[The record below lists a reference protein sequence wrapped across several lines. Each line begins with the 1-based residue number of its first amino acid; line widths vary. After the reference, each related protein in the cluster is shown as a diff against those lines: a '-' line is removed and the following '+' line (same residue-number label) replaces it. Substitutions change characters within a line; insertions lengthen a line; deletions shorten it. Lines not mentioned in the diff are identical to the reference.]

1 MNNFLKEILDS
12 SKEYLQLLENL
23 DKGKK
28 SVLVTGLLENQ
39 RTEFSA
45 YLNRNGKKHIVV
57 THSDGEAQK
66 IYQTFVRKSFDAVLI
81 QSEEIRFYSVEAKD
95 RILEAQLINN
105 LYKLA
110 NNDYEI
116 GVFSVESLIKK
127 YIPKKE
133 IRNNKE
139 DVILGEVLDQ
149 NELIKKLIKMG
160 YVREHKVE
168 GVGQFS
174 MRGGIIDV
182 FTPNQENPV
191 RIELFDD
198 EIDSIRPFDIF
209 TQKSIE
215 KIKQVT
221 ILPARSFLFP
231 ENIDSAVNEI
241 QNDITSNT
249 SEDITYDLERIK
261 NRNYFEGVSKYID
274 YFYKEDNT
282 IFDYIEDVQLLVVN
296 DPNRVVEKLEN
307 VYMEFSDNYQSAL
320 EKGFAI
326 KREGELLLSPQ
337 YVVEKISEKNNIFNT
352 TLTSSIKNFPVDA
365 IVDIETREAKNF
377 NGKIFDFIN
386 EIKYLRSNDYVSII
400 SLKDEELTKNL
411 QKVFRENNVN
421 SVRINEGTKEAEHSN
436 VIFTDEYF
444 QGGSI
449 YSKRKLAIFTK
460 NEIYTTNKNT
470 ERKFKDKV
478 KTSKIESFI
487 ELKPG
492 DYVVHENYG
501 IGKFVAVEQ
510 KEFDEITK
518 DYIKVVYGGG
528 DSLYLP
534 LEQMSKIQKYIGSS
548 SEDGISLSKL
558 SSNEW
563 KKTRARA
570 KKIVELIAK
579 DLVELYAKRENTKGY
594 RFSEDTPWQ
603 REFEGDFPYVET
615 NDQLKAIADVKEDM
629 QSDKVM
635 DRLICGDVGYG
646 KTEVA
651 IRAIFKACMESKQ
664 CAFLV
669 PTTILS
675 QQHYLTIK
683 ERFANFPIKVEL
695 LSRFRTAKDQDKI
708 IDKIASGEVDVVVG
722 THRILSSDIKF
733 KDLGLVVVD
742 EEQRFGVKDKEKLK
756 KLRTDCDVIS
766 LSATPIPR
774 TLHMSLSGI
783 RDMSVLEEPP
793 RERQAIITYVMEAR
807 ESIIADAIEREIHR
821 GGQIYFVYNR
831 VQTIEKMYEMLC
843 RIVPTARIAVA
854 HGQMSPRKLEKVI
867 NGFTNKE
874 YDVLISTTIIETGMD
889 ITNANT
895 MIVYDADK
903 MGLSQLYQL
912 RGRVGRSKRQGYAYF
927 MYEKDKVLTEVSEKR
942 LKTIKEFTEFGSGF
956 KVAMRDLEIR
966 GAGTLLGE
974 SQHGHIADIGYEMYV
989 KMLEQ
994 EIARLKGEIV
1004 EEDIPETEVSIKL
1017 NAYIPNDYIEDEMDK
1032 IEVYKKIASISS
1044 KEDKIELELEIEDR
1058 FSDMPFSVSALIE
1071 VAYIRSLGKK
1081 LRIGKITK
1089 EKNMVSFLS
1098 REGKVIVKKDFGKL
1112 EDYKLVKSIAQYLQK
1127 MV

>member
-1 MNNFLKEILDS
+1 MNNFLRNILDS
-12 SKEYLQLLENL
+12 SDEYAMIT
-23 DKGKK
+23 DAIKKGKK
-28 SVLVTGLLENQ
+28 SILISGLLENQ
-39 RTEFSA
+39 RIELVDF
-45 YLNRNGKKHIVV
+45 LNRNIGRHVV
-57 THSDGEAQK
+57 ITHNDGEAK
-66 IYQTFVRKSFDAVLI
+66 KVYNSLVKKGIDAVI
-81 QSEEIRFYSVEAKD
+81 VESEEIRFYSVEAKD
-95 RILEAQLINN
+95 RTLEANLVNN
-105 LYKLA
+105 LFKLSKE
-110 NNDYEI
+110 DYEVAVI
-116 GVFSVESLIKK
+116 SADSLIKK
-127 YIPKKE
+127 YTPKSIMKLHSYDL
-133 IRNNKE
+133 K
-139 DVILGEVLDQ
+139 LGEVLDKD
-149 NELIKKLIKMG
+149 LFIDKLINMG

-174 MRGGIIDV
+174 IRGGIIDI
-182 FTPNQENPV
+182 FTPNFENPI

-209 TQKSIE
+209 TQKSVD
-215 KIKQVT
+215 KIKYVKV
-221 ILPARSFLFP
+221 LPARSFLYP
-231 ENIDSAVNEI
+231 DNIEEAANLIEK
-241 QNDITSNT
+241 DIKKDT
-249 SEDITYDLERIK
+249 SEDIVYDLERIK
-261 NRNYFEGVSKYID
+261 NRIYFEGVSKYID
-274 YFYKEDNT
+274 YFYGENT
-282 IFDYIEDVQLLVVN
+282 IFDYIKNVDFFVVN
-296 DPNRVVEKLEN
+296 DPNRTYDKLEN
-307 VYMEFSDNYQSAL
+307 IFQEFSDNYQSAL

-326 KREGELLLSPQ
+326 KREGNLLLPPS
-337 YVVEKISEKNNIFNT
+337 YVIEKLKEYRLILNT
-352 TLTSSIKNFPVDA
+352 TLTSTVKNFSTDE
-365 IVDIETREAKNF
+365 IVDIETREAKVF
-377 NGKIFDFIN
+377 HGKIYDFIN
-386 EIKYLRSNDYVSII
+386 EVKYLRSNDYNVIV
-400 SLKDEELTKNL
+400 SLKDEELTKSL

-421 SVRINEGTKEAEHSN
+421 SVRINKETLESEISN
-436 VIFTDEYF
+436 VIFTNEYF
-444 QGGSI
+444 EAGSI

-460 NEIYTTNKNT
+460 NEIYSSEKNT
-470 ERKFKDKV
+470 DRKFKHKV
-478 KTSKIESFI
+478 KTRKIDSFI

-510 KEFDEITK
+510 KEFDNITK
-518 DYIKVVYGGG
+518 DYIKIVYGGG

-534 LEQMSKIQKYIGSS
+534 LEQMAKIQRYIGNST
-548 SEDGISLSKL
+548 EDGIALSKL

-570 KKIVELIAK
+570 KKIVEIIAK
-579 DLVELYAKRENTKGY
+579 DLVELYAKRENTQGY
-594 RFSEDTPWQ
+594 RFSDDTIWQ
-603 REFEGDFPYVET
+603 REFEEDFPYVET
-615 NDQLKAIADVKEDM
+615 DDQLKAIRDVKADM
-629 QSDKVM
+629 ESSKVM

-651 IRAIFKACMESKQ
+651 IRAIFKACMDSKQ

-675 QQHYLTIK
+675 QQHYHTIK

-695 LSRFRTAKDQDKI
+695 LSRFRTTKDQDKI
-708 IDKIASGEVDVVVG
+708 IDKIRTGEIDVIVG
-722 THRILSSDIKF
+722 THRILSKDIEF

-756 KLRTDCDVIS
+756 KLRTNCDVIS

-793 RERQAIITYVMEAR
+793 KERHAIITYVMEAR

-821 GGQIYFVYNR
+821 GGQVYFVYNR
-831 VQTIEKMYEMLC
+831 VQSIDKIHELVKK
-843 RIVPTARIAVA
+843 IVPSARTAVA
-854 HGQMSPRKLEKVI
+854 HGQMSPRKLEKII
-867 NGFTNKE
+867 NDFTHKE

-912 RGRVGRSKRQGYAYF
+912 RGRVGRSTRQGYAYF
-927 MYEKDKVLTEVSEKR
+927 MYEKNKVLTEVSEKR

-994 EIARLKGEIV
+994 EIAKLKGEFT
-1004 EEDIPETEVSIKL
+1004 EEDTFETEFALKL

-1032 IEVYKKIASISS
+1032 IEVYKKIASISDLEE
-1044 KEDKIELELEIEDR
+1044 KTELEVEIEDR
-1058 FSDMPFSVSALIE
+1058 FSDMPESVSLLIE
-1071 VAYIRSLGKK
+1071 VAYIKTLGKK
-1081 LRIGKITK
+1081 LRIAKITK
-1089 EKNMVSFLS
+1089 EKSIVSFVS
-1098 REGKVIVKKDFGKL
+1098 KEGKIIVKKDFGKS
-1112 EDYKLVKSIAQYLQK
+1112 EDYKLVKSIAQYLEK
-1127 MV
+1127 ML

>member
-1112 EDYKLVKSIAQYLQK
+1112 EDYKLVKSIAHYLQK

>member
-1 MNNFLKEILDS
+1 MNNYLKAVLDSSIEYTEILDNIDS
-12 SKEYLQLLENL
+12 
-23 DKGKK
+23 GKK
-28 SVLVTGLLENQ
+28 SVLATGLIENQ
-39 RTEFSA
+39 RSEMSSFLLRKGIRHA
-45 YLNRNGKKHIVV
+45 VI
-57 THSDGEAQK
+57 THSDAEAQK
-66 IYQTFVRKSFDAVLI
+66 LHNAFIKKRINSVYI
-81 QSEEIRFYSVEAKD
+81 QSEDIRFYSVEAKD
-95 RILEAQLINN
+95 RKLEAELVES
-105 LYKLA
+105 LYKLS
-110 NNDYEI
+110 NNDYDLA
-116 GVFSVESLIKK
+116 VFSSDSLIKK
-127 YIPKKE
+127 YVPKE
-133 IRNNKE
+133 Y
-139 DVILGEVLDQ
+139 ILSNSQDIAFGQVLDKNQ
-149 NELIKKLIKMG
+149 LIEKLINTG

-168 GVGQFS
+168 GIGQFS
-174 MRGGIIDV
+174 MRGGIVDI
-182 FTPNQENPV
+182 FTPGIENPV

-198 EIDSIRPFDIF
+198 EVDSIRIFDIF

-215 KIKQVT
+215 KVNKVK
-221 ILPARSFLFP
+221 ILPARSFIYPQNLLQA
-231 ENIDSAVNEI
+231 IKEI
-241 QNDITSNT
+241 EDDISDVTNQ
-249 SEDITYDLERIK
+249 DISFDLERIK
-261 NRNYFEGVSKYID
+261 NRIYFEGVSKYIN
-274 YFYKEDNT
+274 YFYDRENT
-282 IFDYIEDVQLLVVN
+282 IFDYVKDISLFEVN
-296 DPNRVVEKLEN
+296 DPNRVVQKLEN
-307 VYMEFSDNYQSAL
+307 VHQEFSDNFEGAL

-326 KREGELLLSPQ
+326 KREGELLLAPS
-337 YVVEKISEKNNIFNT
+337 YVVEKIKEKKNIFNT
-352 TLTSSIKNFPVDA
+352 AVTSSIKDFPVDA
-365 IVDIETREAKNF
+365 IVDFETREAKVF

-386 EIKYLRSNDYVSII
+386 ELKYLRSNDYVILI
-400 SLKDEELTKNL
+400 SLKDEEFTKNL
-411 QKVFRENNVN
+411 QKALKENNVG
-421 SVRINEGTKEAEHSN
+421 SVRINIGTQESEHSN

-444 QGGSI
+444 AGGSI
-449 YSKRKLAIFTK
+449 YSKHKLAIFTK
-460 NEIYTTNKNT
+460 NEIFNT
-470 ERKFKDKV
+470 SKSTDRKFKDKV

-492 DYVVHENYG
+492 DFVVHENYG

-510 KEFDEITK
+510 KEFDSITK
-518 DYIKVVYGGG
+518 DYIKIIYGGG
-528 DSLYLP
+528 DTLYLP
-534 LEQMSKIQKYIGSS
+534 LEQMSKIQRYIGNSA
-548 SEDGISLSKL
+548 EDGIKLSKL

-563 KKTRARA
+563 KKTRSRA
-570 KKIVELIAK
+570 KKIIELIAK

-594 RFSEDTPWQ
+594 RYSQDTVWQ
-603 REFEGDFPYVET
+603 KEFEYDFPYVET
-615 NDQLKAIADVKEDM
+615 NDQLRAIEDVKNDM
-629 QSDKVM
+629 ESEKVM

-675 QQHYLTIK
+675 QQHYNTIK
-683 ERFANFPIKVEL
+683 ERFENFPIKVEV
-695 LSRFRTAKDQDKI
+695 LSRFRTTKDQEKI
-708 IDKIASGEVDVVVG
+708 IEKISSGEVDVVIG
-722 THRILSSDIKF
+722 THRLLSKDIKF
-733 KDLGLVVVD
+733 KDLGLIVVD

-756 KLRTDCDVIS
+756 KLRTNSDVIS

-783 RDMSVLEEPP
+783 RDMSLLEEPP

-831 VQTIEKMYEMLC
+831 VQTIEKMYQMLQ
-843 RIVPTARIAVA
+843 RIVPSARIAVA
-854 HGQMSPRKLEKVI
+854 HGQMSPRKLEKIV

-889 ITNANT
+889 ISNANT

-912 RGRVGRSKRQGYAYF
+912 RGRVGRSSRQGYAYF

-974 SQHGHIADIGYEMYV
+974 TQHGHIADIGYEMYV

-994 EIARLKGEIV
+994 EIMRLKGETV
-1004 EEDIPETEVSIKL
+1004 EEDVPETEVAIKL
-1017 NAYIPNDYIEDEMDK
+1017 NAYIPNDYIENEMDK
-1032 IEVYKKIASISS
+1032 IEVYKKISSISNQ
-1044 KEDKIELELEIEDR
+1044 EDKMDIEIEIEDR

-1081 LRIGKITK
+1081 LKIAK
-1089 EKNMVSFLS
+1089 IVKDKNTISFIS
-1098 REGKVIVKKDFGKL
+1098 REGKIIVKKDFGKL
-1112 EDYKLVKSIAQYLQK
+1112 QDYKLVKSIAQYLEK

>member
-1 MNNFLKEILDS
+1 MNNFLRNILDS
-12 SKEYLQLLENL
+12 SDEYAMIT
-23 DKGKK
+23 DAIKKGKK
-28 SVLVTGLLENQ
+28 SILISGLLENQ
-39 RTEFSA
+39 RIELVDF
-45 YLNRNGKKHIVV
+45 LNRNIGRHVV
-57 THSDGEAQK
+57 ITHNDGEAK
-66 IYQTFVRKSFDAVLI
+66 KVYNSLVKKGIDAVI
-81 QSEEIRFYSVEAKD
+81 VESEEIRFYSVEAKD
-95 RILEAQLINN
+95 RTLEANLVNN
-105 LYKLA
+105 LFKLSKE
-110 NNDYEI
+110 DYEVAVI
-116 GVFSVESLIKK
+116 SADSLIKK
-127 YIPKKE
+127 YTPKSVMKLHSYDL
-133 IRNNKE
+133 K
-139 DVILGEVLDQ
+139 LGEILDKD
-149 NELIKKLIKMG
+149 LFIDKLINMG

-174 MRGGIIDV
+174 IRGGIIDI
-182 FTPNQENPV
+182 FTPNFENPI

-209 TQKSIE
+209 TQKSVD
-215 KIKQVT
+215 KIKYVKV
-221 ILPARSFLFP
+221 LPARSFLYP
-231 ENIDSAVNEI
+231 DNIEEAANLIEK
-241 QNDITSNT
+241 DIKKDT
-249 SEDITYDLERIK
+249 SEDIVYDLERIN
-261 NRNYFEGVSKYID
+261 NRIYFEGVSKYID
-274 YFYKEDNT
+274 YFYGENT
-282 IFDYIEDVQLLVVN
+282 IFDYIKNVDFFVVN
-296 DPNRVVEKLEN
+296 DPNRTYDKLEN
-307 VYMEFSDNYQSAL
+307 IFQEFSDNYQSAL

-326 KREGELLLSPQ
+326 KREGNLLLPPS
-337 YVVEKISEKNNIFNT
+337 YVIEKLKEYRLILNT
-352 TLTSSIKNFPVDA
+352 TLTSTVKNFSTDE
-365 IVDIETREAKNF
+365 IVDIETREAKVF
-377 NGKIFDFIN
+377 HGKIYDFIN
-386 EIKYLRSNDYVSII
+386 EVKYLRSNDYNVIV
-400 SLKDEELTKNL
+400 SLKDEELTKSL

-421 SVRINEGTKEAEHSN
+421 SVRINKETLESEISN
-436 VIFTDEYF
+436 VIFTNEYF
-444 QGGSI
+444 EAGSI

-460 NEIYTTNKNT
+460 NEIYSSEKNT
-470 ERKFKDKV
+470 DRKFKHKV
-478 KTSKIESFI
+478 KTRKIDSFI

-510 KEFDEITK
+510 KEFDNITK
-518 DYIKVVYGGG
+518 DYIKIVYGGG

-534 LEQMSKIQKYIGSS
+534 LEQMAKIQRYIGNST
-548 SEDGISLSKL
+548 EDGIALSKL

-570 KKIVELIAK
+570 KKIVEIIAK
-579 DLVELYAKRENTKGY
+579 DLVELYAKRENTQGY
-594 RFSEDTPWQ
+594 RFSDDTIWQ
-603 REFEGDFPYVET
+603 REFEEDFPYVET
-615 NDQLKAIADVKEDM
+615 DDQLKAIRDVKADM
-629 QSDKVM
+629 ESSKVM

-651 IRAIFKACMESKQ
+651 IRAIFKACMDSKQ

-675 QQHYLTIK
+675 QQHYHTIK

-695 LSRFRTAKDQDKI
+695 LSRFRTTKDQDKI
-708 IDKIASGEVDVVVG
+708 IDKIRTGEIDVIVG
-722 THRILSSDIKF
+722 THRILSKDIEF

-756 KLRTDCDVIS
+756 KLRTNCDVIS

-793 RERQAIITYVMEAR
+793 KERHAIITYVMEAR

-821 GGQIYFVYNR
+821 GGQVYFVYNR
-831 VQTIEKMYEMLC
+831 VQSIDKIHELVKK
-843 RIVPTARIAVA
+843 IVPSARTAVA
-854 HGQMSPRKLEKVI
+854 HGQMSPRKLEKII
-867 NGFTNKE
+867 NDFTHKE

-912 RGRVGRSKRQGYAYF
+912 RGRVGRSTRQGYAYF
-927 MYEKDKVLTEVSEKR
+927 MYEKNKVLTEVSEKR

-994 EIARLKGEIV
+994 EIAKLKGEFT
-1004 EEDIPETEVSIKL
+1004 EEDTFETEFALKL

-1032 IEVYKKIASISS
+1032 IEVYKKIASISDLEE
-1044 KEDKIELELEIEDR
+1044 KTELEVEIEDR
-1058 FSDMPFSVSALIE
+1058 FSDMPESVSLLIE
-1071 VAYIRSLGKK
+1071 VAYIKTLGKK
-1081 LRIGKITK
+1081 LRIAKITK
-1089 EKNMVSFLS
+1089 EKSTISFVSK
-1098 REGKVIVKKDFGKL
+1098 EGKIIVKKDFGKS
-1112 EDYKLVKSIAQYLQK
+1112 EDYKLVKSIAQYLEK
-1127 MV
+1127 ML

>member
-1 MNNFLKEILDS
+1 MNNFLRNILDS
-12 SKEYLQLLENL
+12 SDEYAMIT
-23 DKGKK
+23 DAIKKGKK
-28 SVLVTGLLENQ
+28 SILISGLLENQ
-39 RTEFSA
+39 RIELVDF
-45 YLNRNGKKHIVV
+45 LNRNIGRHVV
-57 THSDGEAQK
+57 ITHNDGEAK
-66 IYQTFVRKSFDAVLI
+66 KVYNSLVKKGIDAVI
-81 QSEEIRFYSVEAKD
+81 VESEEIRFYSVEAKD
-95 RILEAQLINN
+95 RTLEANLVNN
-105 LYKLA
+105 LFKLSKE
-110 NNDYEI
+110 DYEVAVI
-116 GVFSVESLIKK
+116 SADSLIKK
-127 YIPKKE
+127 YTPKSVMKLHSYDL
-133 IRNNKE
+133 K
-139 DVILGEVLDQ
+139 LGEVLDKD
-149 NELIKKLIKMG
+149 LFIDKLINMG

-174 MRGGIIDV
+174 IRGGIIDI
-182 FTPNQENPV
+182 FTPNFENPI

-209 TQKSIE
+209 TQKSVD
-215 KIKQVT
+215 KIKYVKV
-221 ILPARSFLFP
+221 LPARSFLYP
-231 ENIDSAVNEI
+231 DNIEEAANLIEK
-241 QNDITSNT
+241 DIKKDT
-249 SEDITYDLERIK
+249 SEDIVYDLERIR
-261 NRNYFEGVSKYID
+261 NRIYFEGVSKYID
-274 YFYKEDNT
+274 YFYGENT
-282 IFDYIEDVQLLVVN
+282 IFDYIKNVDFFVIN
-296 DPNRVVEKLEN
+296 DPNRTYDKLEN
-307 VYMEFSDNYQSAL
+307 IFQEFSDNYQSAL

-326 KREGELLLSPQ
+326 KREGNLLLPPS
-337 YVVEKISEKNNIFNT
+337 YVIEKLKEYRLILNT
-352 TLTSSIKNFPVDA
+352 TLTSTIKNFSTDE
-365 IVDIETREAKNF
+365 IVDIETREAKVF
-377 NGKIFDFIN
+377 HGKIYDFIN
-386 EIKYLRSNDYVSII
+386 EVKYLRSNDYNVIV
-400 SLKDEELTKNL
+400 SLKDEELTKSL

-421 SVRINEGTKEAEHSN
+421 SVRINKETLESEISN
-436 VIFTDEYF
+436 VIFTNEYF
-444 QGGSI
+444 EAGSI

-460 NEIYTTNKNT
+460 NEIYSSEKNT
-470 ERKFKDKV
+470 DRKFKHKV
-478 KTSKIESFI
+478 KTRKIDSFI

-510 KEFDEITK
+510 KEFDNITK
-518 DYIKVVYGGG
+518 DYIKIVYGGG

-534 LEQMSKIQKYIGSS
+534 LEQMAKIQRYIGNST
-548 SEDGISLSKL
+548 EDGIALSKL

-570 KKIVELIAK
+570 KKIVEIIAK
-579 DLVELYAKRENTKGY
+579 DLVELYAKRENTQGY
-594 RFSEDTPWQ
+594 RFSDDTIWQ
-603 REFEGDFPYVET
+603 REFEEDFPYVET
-615 NDQLKAIADVKEDM
+615 DDQLKAIRDVKADM
-629 QSDKVM
+629 ESSKVM

-651 IRAIFKACMESKQ
+651 IRAIFKACMDSKQ

-675 QQHYLTIK
+675 QQHYHTIK

-695 LSRFRTAKDQDKI
+695 LSRFRTTKDQDKI
-708 IDKIASGEVDVVVG
+708 IDKIRTGEIDVIVG
-722 THRILSSDIKF
+722 THRILSKDIEF

-756 KLRTDCDVIS
+756 KLRTNCDVIS

-793 RERQAIITYVMEAR
+793 KERHAIITYVMEAR

-821 GGQIYFVYNR
+821 GGQVYFVYNR
-831 VQTIEKMYEMLC
+831 VQSIDKIHELVKK
-843 RIVPTARIAVA
+843 IVPSARTAVA
-854 HGQMSPRKLEKVI
+854 HGQMSPRKLEKII
-867 NGFTNKE
+867 NDFTHKE

-912 RGRVGRSKRQGYAYF
+912 RGRVGRSTRQGYAYF
-927 MYEKDKVLTEVSEKR
+927 MYEKNKVLTEVSEKR

-994 EIARLKGEIV
+994 EIAKLKGEFT
-1004 EEDIPETEVSIKL
+1004 EEDTFETEFALKL

-1032 IEVYKKIASISS
+1032 IEVYKKIASISDLEE
-1044 KEDKIELELEIEDR
+1044 KTELEVEIEDR
-1058 FSDMPFSVSALIE
+1058 FSDMPESVSLLIE
-1071 VAYIRSLGKK
+1071 VAYIKTLGKK
-1081 LRIGKITK
+1081 LRIAKITK
-1089 EKNMVSFLS
+1089 EKSIVSFVS
-1098 REGKVIVKKDFGKL
+1098 REGKIIVKKDFGKS
-1112 EDYKLVKSIAQYLQK
+1112 EDYKLVKSIAQYLEK
-1127 MV
+1127 ML

>member
-1 MNNFLKEILDS
+1 MNNFLRNILDS
-12 SKEYLQLLENL
+12 SDEYGMIT
-23 DKGKK
+23 DAIKKGKK
-28 SVLVTGLLENQ
+28 SILISGLLENQ
-39 RTEFSA
+39 RIELADF
-45 YLNRNGKKHIVV
+45 LNRNIGRHVV
-57 THSDGEAQK
+57 ITHNDGEAK
-66 IYQTFVRKSFDAVLI
+66 KVYNSLVKKGIDSVIVE
-81 QSEEIRFYSVEAKD
+81 SEEIRFYSVEAKD
-95 RILEAQLINN
+95 RTLEANLVNN
-105 LYKLA
+105 LFKLSKE
-110 NNDYEI
+110 NYEVAVI
-116 GVFSVESLIKK
+116 SADSLIKK
-127 YIPKKE
+127 YTPKSIMK
-133 IRNNKE
+133 IHSY
-139 DVILGEVLDQ
+139 DLTLGEVLDKD
-149 NELIKKLIKMG
+149 LFIDKLINMG

-174 MRGGIIDV
+174 IRGGIIDI
-182 FTPNQENPV
+182 FTPNFENPI

-209 TQKSIE
+209 TQKSVD
-215 KIKQVT
+215 KIKYVKV
-221 ILPARSFLFP
+221 LPARSFLYP
-231 ENIDSAVNEI
+231 ANIEEAANLIEK
-241 QNDITSNT
+241 DIKKDT
-249 SEDITYDLERIK
+249 SEDIVYDLERIK
-261 NRNYFEGVSKYID
+261 NRIYFEGVSKYID
-274 YFYKEDNT
+274 YFYGENT
-282 IFDYIEDVQLLVVN
+282 IFDYIKNVDFFVVN
-296 DPNRVVEKLEN
+296 DPNRTYDKLEN
-307 VYMEFSDNYQSAL
+307 IFQEFSDNYQSAL

-326 KREGELLLSPQ
+326 KREGNLLLPPS
-337 YVVEKISEKNNIFNT
+337 YVIEKLKEYRLILNT
-352 TLTSSIKNFPVDA
+352 TLTSTVKNFSTDE
-365 IVDIETREAKNF
+365 IVDIETREAKVF
-377 NGKIFDFIN
+377 HGKIYDFIN
-386 EIKYLRSNDYVSII
+386 EVKYLRSNDYNVIV
-400 SLKDEELTKNL
+400 SLKDEELTKSL

-421 SVRINEGTKEAEHSN
+421 SVRINKETAESEISN
-436 VIFTDEYF
+436 VIFTNEYF
-444 QGGSI
+444 EAGSI

-460 NEIYTTNKNT
+460 NEIYSSEKNT
-470 ERKFKDKV
+470 DRKFKHKV
-478 KTSKIESFI
+478 KTRKIDSFI

-510 KEFDEITK
+510 KEFDNITK
-518 DYIKVVYGGG
+518 DYIKIVYGGG

-534 LEQMSKIQKYIGSS
+534 LEQMAKIQRYIGNST
-548 SEDGISLSKL
+548 EDGIALSKL

-570 KKIVELIAK
+570 KKIVEIIAK
-579 DLVELYAKRENTKGY
+579 DLVELYAKRENTQGY
-594 RFSEDTPWQ
+594 RFSDDTIWQ
-603 REFEGDFPYVET
+603 REFEEDFPYVET
-615 NDQLKAIADVKEDM
+615 DDQLKAISDVKADM
-629 QSDKVM
+629 ESSKVM

-651 IRAIFKACMESKQ
+651 IRAIFKACMDSKQ

-675 QQHYLTIK
+675 QQHYHTIK

-695 LSRFRTAKDQDKI
+695 LSRFRTTKDQEKI
-708 IDKIASGEVDVVVG
+708 IDKIRTGEVDVIVG
-722 THRILSSDIKF
+722 THRILSKDIDF

-756 KLRTDCDVIS
+756 KLRTNCDVIS

-793 RERQAIITYVMEAR
+793 KERHAIITYVMEAR

-821 GGQIYFVYNR
+821 GGQVYFVYNR
-831 VQTIEKMYEMLC
+831 VQSIDKIHELVKK
-843 RIVPTARIAVA
+843 IVPSARTAVA
-854 HGQMSPRKLEKVI
+854 HGQMSPRKLEKII
-867 NGFTNKE
+867 NGFTHKE

-912 RGRVGRSKRQGYAYF
+912 RGRVGRSTRQGYAYF
-927 MYEKDKVLTEVSEKR
+927 MYEKNKVLTEVSEKR

-994 EIARLKGEIV
+994 EIAKLKGEFT
-1004 EEDIPETEVSIKL
+1004 EEDTFETEFSIKL

-1032 IEVYKKIASISS
+1032 IEVYKKIASISDLEE
-1044 KEDKIELELEIEDR
+1044 KTELEVEIEDR
-1058 FSDMPFSVSALIE
+1058 FSDMPESVSLLIE
-1071 VAYIRSLGKK
+1071 VAYIKTLGKK
-1081 LRIGKITK
+1081 LRIAKITK
-1089 EKNMVSFLS
+1089 EKNIISFIS
-1098 REGKVIVKKDFGKL
+1098 KEGKIIVKKDFGKL
-1112 EDYKLVKSIAQYLQK
+1112 EDYKLLKSIAQYLEK
-1127 MV
+1127 ML

>member
-1 MNNFLKEILDS
+1 MNNFLRNILDS
-12 SKEYLQLLENL
+12 SEEYKLITKAIDN
-23 DKGKK
+23 KK
-28 SVLVTGLLENQ
+28 RNILVSGLLDGQ
-39 RTEFSA
+39 RTELID
-45 YLNRNGKKHIVV
+45 YLNRNAKKHVV
-57 THSDGEAQK
+57 ITHNDGEAQK
-66 IYQTFVRKSFDAVLI
+66 IHNVLLKKGI
-81 QSEEIRFYSVEAKD
+81 DSVIIESDEIRFYSVEAKD
-95 RILEAQLINN
+95 RTLEAKLVNN
-105 LYKLA
+105 LFKLSKE
-110 NNDYEI
+110 DYEVAVI
-116 GVFSVESLIKK
+116 SADSLIKK
-127 YIPKKE
+127 YTPKSIMKA
-133 IRNNKE
+133 NSYDLK
-139 DVILGEVLDQ
+139 LGEVLEKDSF
-149 NELIKKLIKMG
+149 IDKLINMG

-174 MRGGIIDV
+174 IRGGIIDI
-182 FTPNQENPV
+182 FTPNVEYPI

-198 EIDSIRPFDIF
+198 EVDSIRPFDIF
-209 TQKSIE
+209 TQKSID
-215 KIKQVT
+215 KVKSVK
-221 ILPARSFLFP
+221 ILPARSFLYP
-231 ENIDSAVNEI
+231 ADLELPVSQIES
-241 QNDITSNT
+241 DINSNT

-261 NRNYFEGVSKYID
+261 NRIYFEGVSKYID
-274 YFYKEDNT
+274 YFYEENT
-282 IFDYIEDVQLLVVN
+282 LFDYIKNVEIFMIN
-296 DPNRVVEKLEN
+296 DPNRTYEKLEN
-307 VYMEFSDNYQSAL
+307 IFSEFSDNYQSAL

-326 KREGELLLSPQ
+326 KREGNLLLSPN
-337 YVVEKISEKNNIFNT
+337 YVIEKLQEYTLVFNT
-352 TLTSSIKNFPVDA
+352 TVTSTIKNFKVDE
-365 IVDIETREAKNF
+365 IIDIETREAKTF
-377 NGKIFDFIN
+377 HGKIYDFID
-386 EIKYLRSNDYVSII
+386 EVKYLRSNDYKIII
-400 SLKDEELTKNL
+400 SLKDEELVESL

-421 SVRINEGTKEAEHSN
+421 SVRINKDTLEAEISN
-436 VIFTDEYF
+436 VIFTNEYF
-444 QGGSI
+444 EAGSI

-460 NEIYTTNKNT
+460 NEIYSIEKNVD
-470 ERKFKDKV
+470 RKFKQKV
-478 KTSKIESFI
+478 KTKKIDSFI

-510 KEFDEITK
+510 KEFDNIIK
-518 DYIKVVYGGG
+518 DYIKIVYGGG

-534 LEQMSKIQKYIGSS
+534 LEQMSKIQRYIGNST
-548 SEDGISLSKL
+548 EDGITLSKL
-558 SSNEW
+558 SNNEW

-579 DLVELYAKRENTKGY
+579 DLVELYAKRENTQGY
-594 RFSEDTPWQ
+594 KFSQDTIWQ
-603 REFEGDFPYVET
+603 REFEEDFPYVET
-615 NDQLKAIADVKEDM
+615 DDQLRAIKEVKEDM
-629 QSDKVM
+629 ESNKVM

-651 IRAIFKACMESKQ
+651 IRAIFKACMDSKQ

-675 QQHYLTIK
+675 QQHYHTIK

-695 LSRFRTAKDQDKI
+695 LSRFRTTKDQEKITDKI
-708 IDKIASGEVDVVVG
+708 RTGEIDVIVG
-722 THRILSSDIKF
+722 THRILSKDMNF

-756 KLRTDCDVIS
+756 KLRTNCDVIS

-793 RERQAIITYVMEAR
+793 KERQAIITYVMEAR

-831 VQTIEKMYEMLC
+831 VQTIDKMHELVKKL
-843 RIVPTARIAVA
+843 VPSARVAVA
-854 HGQMSPRKLEKVI
+854 HGQMSPRKLEKI
-867 NGFTNKE
+867 ITEFTNKE

-912 RGRVGRSKRQGYAYF
+912 RGRVGRSNRQGYAYF
-927 MYEKDKVLTEVSEKR
+927 MYEKNKVLTEVSEKR

-994 EIARLKGEIV
+994 EIAKLKGEFC
-1004 EEDIPETEVSIKL
+1004 EEDTFETEISIKL

-1032 IEVYKKIASISS
+1032 IEVYKKIASISNLEE
-1044 KEDKIELELEIEDR
+1044 KTELEIEIEDR
-1058 FSDMPFSVSALIE
+1058 FSDMPISVSLLIE
-1071 VAYIRSLGKK
+1071 VAYIKTLGKK
-1081 LRIGKITK
+1081 LKIAKISK
-1089 EKNMVSFLS
+1089 EKNVISFIS
-1098 REGKVIVKKDFGKL
+1098 REGKIIVKKDFGKV
-1112 EDYKLVKSIAQYLQK
+1112 EDYKLVKSIAQYLEK
-1127 MV
+1127 ML

>member
-1 MNNFLKEILDS
+1 MNNFLRNILDS
-12 SKEYLQLLENL
+12 SDEYAMIT
-23 DKGKK
+23 DAIKKGKK
-28 SVLVTGLLENQ
+28 SILISGLLENQ
-39 RTEFSA
+39 RIELVDF
-45 YLNRNGKKHIVV
+45 LNRNIGRHVV
-57 THSDGEAQK
+57 ITHNDGEAK
-66 IYQTFVRKSFDAVLI
+66 KVYNSLVKKGIDAVI
-81 QSEEIRFYSVEAKD
+81 VESEEIRFYSVEAKD
-95 RILEAQLINN
+95 RTLEANLVNN
-105 LYKLA
+105 LFKLSKE
-110 NNDYEI
+110 DYEVAVI
-116 GVFSVESLIKK
+116 SADSLIKK
-127 YIPKKE
+127 YTPKSVMKLHSYDL
-133 IRNNKE
+133 K
-139 DVILGEVLDQ
+139 LGEVLDKD
-149 NELIKKLIKMG
+149 LFIDKLINMG

-174 MRGGIIDV
+174 IRGGIIDI
-182 FTPNQENPV
+182 FTPNFENPI

-209 TQKSIE
+209 TQKSVD
-215 KIKQVT
+215 KIKYVKV
-221 ILPARSFLFP
+221 LPARSFLYP
-231 ENIDSAVNEI
+231 DNIEEAANLIEK
-241 QNDITSNT
+241 DIKKDT
-249 SEDITYDLERIK
+249 SEDIVYDLERIN
-261 NRNYFEGVSKYID
+261 NRIYFEGVSKYID
-274 YFYKEDNT
+274 YFYGENT
-282 IFDYIEDVQLLVVN
+282 IFDYIKNVDFFVIN
-296 DPNRVVEKLEN
+296 DPNRTYDKLEN
-307 VYMEFSDNYQSAL
+307 IFQEFSDNYQSAL

-326 KREGELLLSPQ
+326 KREGNLLLPPS
-337 YVVEKISEKNNIFNT
+337 YVIEKLKEYRLILNT
-352 TLTSSIKNFPVDA
+352 TLTSTIKNFSTDE
-365 IVDIETREAKNF
+365 IVDIETREAKVF
-377 NGKIFDFIN
+377 HGKIYDFIN
-386 EIKYLRSNDYVSII
+386 EVKYLRSNDYNVIV
-400 SLKDEELTKNL
+400 SLKDEELTKSL

-421 SVRINEGTKEAEHSN
+421 SVRINKETLESEISN
-436 VIFTDEYF
+436 VIFTNEYF
-444 QGGSI
+444 EAGSI

-460 NEIYTTNKNT
+460 NEIYSSEKNT
-470 ERKFKDKV
+470 DRKFKHKV
-478 KTSKIESFI
+478 KTRKIDSFI

-510 KEFDEITK
+510 KEFDNITK
-518 DYIKVVYGGG
+518 DYIKIVYGGG

-534 LEQMSKIQKYIGSS
+534 LEQMAKIQRYIGNST
-548 SEDGISLSKL
+548 EDGIALSKL

-570 KKIVELIAK
+570 KKIVEIIAK
-579 DLVELYAKRENTKGY
+579 DLVELYAKRENTQGY
-594 RFSEDTPWQ
+594 RFSDDTIWQ
-603 REFEGDFPYVET
+603 REFEEDFPYVET
-615 NDQLKAIADVKEDM
+615 DDQLKAIRDVKADM
-629 QSDKVM
+629 ESSKVM

-651 IRAIFKACMESKQ
+651 IRAIFKACMDSKQ

-675 QQHYLTIK
+675 QQHYHTIK

-695 LSRFRTAKDQDKI
+695 LSRFRTTKDQDKI
-708 IDKIASGEVDVVVG
+708 IDKIRTGEIDVIVG
-722 THRILSSDIKF
+722 THRILSKDIEF

-756 KLRTDCDVIS
+756 KLRTNCDVIS

-793 RERQAIITYVMEAR
+793 KERHAIITYVMEAR

-821 GGQIYFVYNR
+821 GGQVYFVYNR
-831 VQTIEKMYEMLC
+831 VQSIDKIHELVKK
-843 RIVPTARIAVA
+843 IVPSARTAVA
-854 HGQMSPRKLEKVI
+854 HGQMSPRKLEKII
-867 NGFTNKE
+867 NDFTHKE

-912 RGRVGRSKRQGYAYF
+912 RGRVGRSTRQGYAYF
-927 MYEKDKVLTEVSEKR
+927 MYEKNKVLTEVSEKR

-994 EIARLKGEIV
+994 EIAKLKGEFT
-1004 EEDIPETEVSIKL
+1004 EEDTFETEFALKL

-1032 IEVYKKIASISS
+1032 IEVYKKIASISDLEE
-1044 KEDKIELELEIEDR
+1044 KTELEVEIEDR
-1058 FSDMPFSVSALIE
+1058 FSDMPESVSLLIE
-1071 VAYIRSLGKK
+1071 VAYIKTLGKK
-1081 LRIGKITK
+1081 LRIAKITK
-1089 EKNMVSFLS
+1089 EKSIVSFVS
-1098 REGKVIVKKDFGKL
+1098 REGKIIVKKDFGKS
-1112 EDYKLVKSIAQYLQK
+1112 EDYKLVKSIAQYLEK
-1127 MV
+1127 ML

>member
-1 MNNFLKEILDS
+1 MNNFLRNILDS
-12 SKEYLQLLENL
+12 SDEYAMIT
-23 DKGKK
+23 DAIKKGKK
-28 SVLVTGLLENQ
+28 SILISGLLENQ
-39 RTEFSA
+39 RIELVDF
-45 YLNRNGKKHIVV
+45 LNRNIGRHVV
-57 THSDGEAQK
+57 ITHNDGEAK
-66 IYQTFVRKSFDAVLI
+66 KVYNSLVKKGIDAVI
-81 QSEEIRFYSVEAKD
+81 VESEEIRFYSVEAKD
-95 RILEAQLINN
+95 RTLEANLVNN
-105 LYKLA
+105 LFKLSKE
-110 NNDYEI
+110 DYEVAVI
-116 GVFSVESLIKK
+116 SADSLIKK
-127 YIPKKE
+127 YTPKSVMKLHSYDL
-133 IRNNKE
+133 K
-139 DVILGEVLDQ
+139 LGEILDKD
-149 NELIKKLIKMG
+149 LFIDKLINMG

-174 MRGGIIDV
+174 IRGGIIDI
-182 FTPNQENPV
+182 FTPNFENPI

-209 TQKSIE
+209 TQKSVD
-215 KIKQVT
+215 KVKYVKV
-221 ILPARSFLFP
+221 LPARSFLYP
-231 ENIDSAVNEI
+231 DNIEEAANLIEK
-241 QNDITSNT
+241 DIKKDT
-249 SEDITYDLERIK
+249 SEDIVYDLERIQ
-261 NRNYFEGVSKYID
+261 NRIYFEGVSKYID
-274 YFYKEDNT
+274 YFYGENT
-282 IFDYIEDVQLLVVN
+282 IFDYIKNVDFFVVN
-296 DPNRVVEKLEN
+296 DPNRTYDKLEN
-307 VYMEFSDNYQSAL
+307 TFQEFSDNYQSAL

-326 KREGELLLSPQ
+326 KREGNLLLPPS
-337 YVVEKISEKNNIFNT
+337 YVIEKLKEYRLILNT
-352 TLTSSIKNFPVDA
+352 TLTSTVKNFSTDE
-365 IVDIETREAKNF
+365 IVDIETREAKVF
-377 NGKIFDFIN
+377 HGKIYDFIN
-386 EIKYLRSNDYVSII
+386 EVKYLRSNDYNVIV
-400 SLKDEELTKNL
+400 SLKDEELTKSL

-421 SVRINEGTKEAEHSN
+421 SVRINKETLESEVSN
-436 VIFTDEYF
+436 VIFTNEYF
-444 QGGSI
+444 EAGSI

-460 NEIYTTNKNT
+460 NEIYSSEKNT
-470 ERKFKDKV
+470 DRKFKHKV
-478 KTSKIESFI
+478 KTRKIDSFI

-510 KEFDEITK
+510 KEFDNITK
-518 DYIKVVYGGG
+518 DYIKIVYGGG

-534 LEQMSKIQKYIGSS
+534 LEQMAKIQRYIGNST
-548 SEDGISLSKL
+548 EDGIALSKL

-570 KKIVELIAK
+570 KKIVEIIAK
-579 DLVELYAKRENTKGY
+579 DLVELYAKRENTQGY
-594 RFSEDTPWQ
+594 RFSDDTIWQ
-603 REFEGDFPYVET
+603 REFEEDFPYVET
-615 NDQLKAIADVKEDM
+615 DDQLKAIRDVKADM
-629 QSDKVM
+629 ESSKVM

-651 IRAIFKACMESKQ
+651 IRAIFKACMDSKQ

-675 QQHYLTIK
+675 QQHYHTIK

-695 LSRFRTAKDQDKI
+695 LSRFRTTKDQDKI
-708 IDKIASGEVDVVVG
+708 IDKIRTGEIDVIVG
-722 THRILSSDIKF
+722 THRILSKDIEF

-756 KLRTDCDVIS
+756 KLRTNCDVIS

-793 RERQAIITYVMEAR
+793 KERHAIITYVMEAR

-821 GGQIYFVYNR
+821 GGQVYFVYNR
-831 VQTIEKMYEMLC
+831 VQSIDKIHELVKK
-843 RIVPTARIAVA
+843 IVPSARTAVA
-854 HGQMSPRKLEKVI
+854 HGQMSPRKLEKII
-867 NGFTNKE
+867 NDFTHKE

-912 RGRVGRSKRQGYAYF
+912 RGRVGRSTRQGYAYF
-927 MYEKDKVLTEVSEKR
+927 MYEKNKVLTEVSEKR

-994 EIARLKGEIV
+994 EIAKLKGEFT
-1004 EEDIPETEVSIKL
+1004 EEDTFETEFALKL

-1032 IEVYKKIASISS
+1032 IEVYKKIASISDLEE
-1044 KEDKIELELEIEDR
+1044 KTELEVEIEDR
-1058 FSDMPFSVSALIE
+1058 FSDMPESVSLLIE
-1071 VAYIRSLGKK
+1071 VAYIKTLGKK
-1081 LRIGKITK
+1081 LRIAKITK
-1089 EKNMVSFLS
+1089 EKSTISFVSK
-1098 REGKVIVKKDFGKL
+1098 EGKIIVKKDFGKS
-1112 EDYKLVKSIAQYLQK
+1112 EDYKLVKSIAQYLEK
-1127 MV
+1127 ML

>member
-1 MNNFLKEILDS
+1 MNNFLRNILDS
-12 SKEYLQLLENL
+12 SDEYAMIT
-23 DKGKK
+23 DAIKKGKK
-28 SVLVTGLLENQ
+28 SILISGLLENQ
-39 RTEFSA
+39 RIELVDF
-45 YLNRNGKKHIVV
+45 LNRNIGRHVV
-57 THSDGEAQK
+57 ITHNDGEAK
-66 IYQTFVRKSFDAVLI
+66 KVYNSLVKKGIDAVI
-81 QSEEIRFYSVEAKD
+81 VESEEIRFYSVEAKD
-95 RILEAQLINN
+95 RTLEANLVNN
-105 LYKLA
+105 LFKLSKE
-110 NNDYEI
+110 DYEVAVI
-116 GVFSVESLIKK
+116 SADSLIKK
-127 YIPKKE
+127 YTPKSVMKLHSYDL
-133 IRNNKE
+133 K
-139 DVILGEVLDQ
+139 LGEILDKD
-149 NELIKKLIKMG
+149 LFIDKLINMG

-174 MRGGIIDV
+174 IRGGIIDI
-182 FTPNQENPV
+182 FTPNFENPI

-209 TQKSIE
+209 TQKSVD
-215 KIKQVT
+215 KIKYVKV
-221 ILPARSFLFP
+221 LPARSFLYP
-231 ENIDSAVNEI
+231 DNIEEAANLIEK
-241 QNDITSNT
+241 DIKKDT
-249 SEDITYDLERIK
+249 SEDIVYDLERIN
-261 NRNYFEGVSKYID
+261 NRIYFEGVSKYID
-274 YFYKEDNT
+274 YFYGENT
-282 IFDYIEDVQLLVVN
+282 IFDYIKNVDFFVVN
-296 DPNRVVEKLEN
+296 DPNRTYDKLEN
-307 VYMEFSDNYQSAL
+307 IFQEFSDNYQSAL

-326 KREGELLLSPQ
+326 KREGNLLLPPS
-337 YVVEKISEKNNIFNT
+337 YVIEKLKEYRLILNT
-352 TLTSSIKNFPVDA
+352 TLTSTVKNFSTDE
-365 IVDIETREAKNF
+365 IVDIETREAKVF
-377 NGKIFDFIN
+377 HGKIYDFIN
-386 EIKYLRSNDYVSII
+386 EVKYLRSNDYNVIV
-400 SLKDEELTKNL
+400 SLKDEELTKSL

-421 SVRINEGTKEAEHSN
+421 SVRINKETLESEVSN
-436 VIFTDEYF
+436 VIFTNEYF
-444 QGGSI
+444 EAGSI

-460 NEIYTTNKNT
+460 NEIYSSEKNT
-470 ERKFKDKV
+470 DRKFKHKV
-478 KTSKIESFI
+478 KTRKIDSFI

-510 KEFDEITK
+510 KEFDNITK
-518 DYIKVVYGGG
+518 DYIKIVYGGG

-534 LEQMSKIQKYIGSS
+534 LEQMAKIQRYIGNST
-548 SEDGISLSKL
+548 EDGIALSKL

-570 KKIVELIAK
+570 KKIVEIIAK
-579 DLVELYAKRENTKGY
+579 DLVELYAKRENTQGY
-594 RFSEDTPWQ
+594 RFSDDTIWQ
-603 REFEGDFPYVET
+603 REFEEDFPYVET
-615 NDQLKAIADVKEDM
+615 DDQLKAIRDVKADM
-629 QSDKVM
+629 ESSKVM

-651 IRAIFKACMESKQ
+651 IRAIFKACMDSKQ

-675 QQHYLTIK
+675 QQHYHTIK

-695 LSRFRTAKDQDKI
+695 LSRFRTTKDQDKI
-708 IDKIASGEVDVVVG
+708 IDKIRTGEIDVIVG
-722 THRILSSDIKF
+722 THRILSKDIEF

-756 KLRTDCDVIS
+756 KLRTNCDVIS

-793 RERQAIITYVMEAR
+793 KERHAIITYVMEAR

-821 GGQIYFVYNR
+821 GGQVYFVYNR
-831 VQTIEKMYEMLC
+831 VQSIDKIHELVKK
-843 RIVPTARIAVA
+843 IVPSARTAVA
-854 HGQMSPRKLEKVI
+854 HGQMSPRKLEKII
-867 NGFTNKE
+867 NDFTHKE

-912 RGRVGRSKRQGYAYF
+912 RGRVGRSTRQGYAYF
-927 MYEKDKVLTEVSEKR
+927 MYEKNKVLTEVSEKR

-994 EIARLKGEIV
+994 EIAKLKGEFT
-1004 EEDIPETEVSIKL
+1004 EEDTFETEFALKL

-1032 IEVYKKIASISS
+1032 IEVYKKIASISDLEE
-1044 KEDKIELELEIEDR
+1044 KTELEVEIEDR
-1058 FSDMPFSVSALIE
+1058 FSDMPESVSLLIE
-1071 VAYIRSLGKK
+1071 VAYIKTLGKK
-1081 LRIGKITK
+1081 LRIAKITK
-1089 EKNMVSFLS
+1089 EKSIVSFVS
-1098 REGKVIVKKDFGKL
+1098 KEGKIIVKKDFGKS
-1112 EDYKLVKSIAQYLQK
+1112 EDYKLVKSIAQYLEK
-1127 MV
+1127 ML

>member
-1 MNNFLKEILDS
+1 MNNYLKEVLDSSNEYIEILDNINS
-12 SKEYLQLLENL
+12 
-23 DKGKK
+23 GKK
-28 SVLVTGLLENQ
+28 SVLATGLIENQ
-39 RTEFSA
+39 RSEMSSFLLRKGLRHA
-45 YLNRNGKKHIVV
+45 VIA
-57 THSDGEAQK
+57 HSDAEAQK
-66 IYQTFVRKSFDAVLI
+66 LHNAFIKKRINSVFI

-95 RILEAQLINN
+95 RKLEAELVES
-105 LYKLA
+105 LYKLS
-110 NNDYEI
+110 NNDYDLA
-116 GVFSVESLIKK
+116 VFSSDSLIKK
-127 YIPKKE
+127 YIPKEHILSNSQE
-133 IRNNKE
+133 INF
-139 DVILGEVLDQ
+139 GQVLDKNQ
-149 NELIKKLIKMG
+149 LIEKLINTG

-168 GVGQFS
+168 GIGQFS
-174 MRGGIIDV
+174 MRGGIVDI
-182 FTPNQENPV
+182 FTPGIENPV

-198 EIDSIRPFDIF
+198 EVDSIRIFDIF

-215 KIKQVT
+215 KVNKVT
-221 ILPARSFLFP
+221 ILPARSFIYPQNLTQ
-231 ENIDSAVNEI
+231 AVK
-241 QNDITSNT
+241 DI
-249 SEDITYDLERIK
+249 EDDISDATNQDISFDLERIK
-261 NRNYFEGVSKYID
+261 NRIYFEGVSKYIE
-274 YFYKEDNT
+274 YFYHRENT
-282 IFDYIEDVQLLVVN
+282 IFDYIKDISLFEVN
-296 DPNRVVEKLEN
+296 DPNRVVQKLEN
-307 VYMEFSDNYQSAL
+307 VHQEFSESFEGAL

-326 KREGELLLSPQ
+326 KREGELLLSPS
-337 YVVEKISEKNNIFNT
+337 YVVEKIKEKKNIFNT
-352 TLTSSIKNFPVDA
+352 SVTSSIKDFPVDA
-365 IVDIETREAKNF
+365 IADFETREAKVF

-386 EIKYLRSNDYVSII
+386 EIKYLRSNNYVILI
-400 SLKDEELTKNL
+400 SLKDEEFTKSL
-411 QKVFRENNVN
+411 QKALKENNVG
-421 SVRINEGTKEAEHSN
+421 SIRINMETKESEESN

-444 QGGSI
+444 SGGSI
-449 YSKRKLAIFTK
+449 YSKHKLAIFTK
-460 NEIYTTNKNT
+460 NEIFNT
-470 ERKFKDKV
+470 SKSTDRKFKDKV

-492 DYVVHENYG
+492 DFVVHENYG

-510 KEFDEITK
+510 KEFDSITK
-518 DYIKVVYGGG
+518 DYIKIIYGGG
-528 DSLYLP
+528 DTLYLP
-534 LEQMSKIQKYIGSS
+534 LEQMSKIQRYIGNS
-548 SEDGISLSKL
+548 SEDGIKLSKL

-563 KKTRARA
+563 KKTRTRA
-570 KKIVELIAK
+570 KKIIELIAK

-594 RFSEDTPWQ
+594 RYSQDTVWQ
-603 REFEGDFPYVET
+603 KEFEYDFPYVET
-615 NDQLKAIADVKEDM
+615 NDQIRAIEDVKNDM
-629 QSDKVM
+629 ESEKVM

-675 QQHYLTIK
+675 QQHYNTIK
-683 ERFANFPIKVEL
+683 ERFANFPIRVEV
-695 LSRFRTAKDQDKI
+695 LSRFRTTKDQEKI
-708 IDKIASGEVDVVVG
+708 IEKISSGEVDVVIG
-722 THRILSSDIKF
+722 THRLLSKDIKF
-733 KDLGLVVVD
+733 KDLGLIVVD

-756 KLRTDCDVIS
+756 KLRTNSDVIS

-783 RDMSVLEEPP
+783 RDMSLLEEPP

-831 VQTIEKMYEMLC
+831 VQTIEKMYQTLQ
-843 RIVPTARIAVA
+843 RIVPSARIAVA
-854 HGQMSPRKLEKVI
+854 HGQMSPRKLEKIV

-874 YDVLISTTIIETGMD
+874 YDVLVSTTIIETGMD
-889 ITNANT
+889 ISNANT

-912 RGRVGRSKRQGYAYF
+912 RGRVGRSSRQGYAYF
-927 MYEKDKVLTEVSEKR
+927 MYEKDKVLTEISEKR

-974 SQHGHIADIGYEMYV
+974 TQHGHIADIGYEMYV

-994 EIARLKGEIV
+994 EIMRLKGETV
-1004 EEDIPETEVSIKL
+1004 EEDIPETEVAIKL

-1032 IEVYKKIASISS
+1032 IEVYKKIASISN
-1044 KEDKIELELEIEDR
+1044 KEDKMDLEIEIEDR

-1081 LRIGKITK
+1081 LKISK
-1089 EKNMVSFLS
+1089 MVKDKNTISFIS
-1098 REGKVIVKKDFGKL
+1098 REGKTIVKKDFGKL
-1112 EDYKLVKSIAQYLQK
+1112 EDYKLVKSIAQYLEK

>member
-1 MNNFLKEILDS
+1 MNNFLEEILDS
-12 SKEYLQLLENL
+12 SKEYLELLEKL
-23 DKGKK
+23 DKGKT

-39 RTEFSA
+39 RTELSS
-45 YLNRNGKKHIVV
+45 YLNRKGRKHIVI
-57 THSDGEAQK
+57 THSDGEAES
-66 IYQTFVRKSFDAVLI
+66 IYKTFIRKNLNAVLI

-95 RILEAQLINN
+95 RGLEAQLINN

-116 GVFSVESLIKK
+116 GVFSADSLIKK
-127 YIPKKE
+127 YIPKNEMKNISEE
-133 IRNNKE
+133 I
-139 DVILGEVLDQ
+139 ILGEVLDQ
-149 NELIKKLIKMG
+149 NQLIEKLINTG

-174 MRGGIIDV
+174 MRGGIIDI
-182 FTPNQENPV
+182 FTPNHEMPV

-198 EIDSIRPFDIF
+198 EVDSIRIFDVF

-215 KIKQVT
+215 KIKHVT

-231 ENIDSAVNEI
+231 ENIEMAVNEI
-241 QNDITSNT
+241 QKDIRPAT
-249 SEDITYDLERIK
+249 SEDIIYDLERIK
-261 NRNYFEGVSKYID
+261 SRHYFEGASKYID
-274 YFYKEDNT
+274 YFYKDNNT
-282 IFDYIEDVQLLVVN
+282 IFDYIEDVDLFLIN

-307 VYMEFSDNYQSAL
+307 VYLEFSDNYHSAL

-326 KREGELLLSPQ
+326 KREGELLLSAQ
-337 YVVEKISEKNNIFNT
+337 YVVEKLSEKKNIFNT
-352 TLTSSIKNFPVDA
+352 TLTSSIKNFPIDF
-365 IVDIETREAKNF
+365 IVDLETREAKNF

-386 EIKYLRSNDYVSII
+386 EIKYLRSNDYISII
-400 SLKDEELTKNL
+400 GLKDEDLTKSL
-411 QKVFRENNVN
+411 QKVFKENNVN
-421 SVRINEGTKEAEHSN
+421 STRINMDTLEAEPSN

-460 NEIYTTNKNT
+460 NEIYSTSKNSD
-470 ERKFKDKV
+470 RKFKEKV

-510 KEFDEITK
+510 KEFDGITK
-518 DYIKVVYGGG
+518 DYIKVIYGGG

-534 LEQMSKIQKYIGSS
+534 LEQMSKIQRYIGSAA
-548 SEDGISLSKL
+548 DGGVSLSKL

-563 KKTRARA
+563 KKTKARA

-579 DLVELYAKRENTKGY
+579 DLVELYAKRENVKGF

-603 REFEGDFPYVET
+603 REFEDDFPYVET
-615 NDQLKAIADVKEDM
+615 NDQMKAINDVKEDM

-675 QQHYLTIK
+675 QQHFLTIK

-695 LSRFRTAKDQDKI
+695 LSRFRTAKDQAQI
-708 IDKIASGEVDVVVG
+708 IDKIASGEVDVIVG
-722 THRILSSDIKF
+722 THRILSSDINF

-756 KLRTDCDVIS
+756 KLRTDCDVMS

-821 GGQIYFVYNR
+821 GGQVYFVYNR

-843 RIVPTARIAVA
+843 RIVPSARIAVG
-854 HGQMSPRKLEKVI
+854 HGQMSPRKLEKII

-989 KMLEQ
+989 RMLEQ
-994 EIARLKGEIV
+994 EIARLKGEAV
-1004 EEDIPETEVSIKL
+1004 EEDIPETEVAIKL

-1032 IEVYKKIASISS
+1032 IEVYKKIASISN
-1044 KEDKIELELEIEDR
+1044 KEDKVELELEIEDR
-1058 FSDMPFSVSALIE
+1058 FSDMPFSVAALIE
-1071 VAYIRSLGKK
+1071 VSYIRALGKK
-1081 LRIGKITK
+1081 LKIGKITM
-1089 EKNMVSFLS
+1089 EKNMVSFFS
-1098 REGKVIVKKDFGKL
+1098 REGKLIVKKDFGKL
-1112 EDYKLVKSIAQYLQK
+1112 EDYKLVKKIVQYLEK